1 LFRRWL
7 PPGAAVF
14 YIVALTLA
22 FPPYNQ
28 AWAVLLF
35 LAPLVKWA
43 FATPRWKCFLLTGFA
58 AGCGAWF
65 FILIW
70 LRHIYPPW
78 GWLGLVLLSGYLAL
92 YLVGWLAAVRWA
104 APRLQGASRA
114 RRLLG
119 LIALAG
125 WWVVLDWLRG
135 WLFSGFPWLPLAAAF
150 WEFPILLQPIA
161 WTGQWGISFLI
172 VLFNLGLVC
181 GTGAESSADAGA
193 PPRKFFW
200 PARFGVEI
208 MVPVLLFFGAMVL
221 AMALQHSSS
230 RPEFPTPI
238 LRVGI
243 VQPDIPATLKW
254 VESEEDKNWQKLW
267 TLTQPFTYREG
278 SKNNVDLVLWPE
290 AAPPF
295 PVQGPHAAPYRK
307 MLTQLDST
315 LQVPIL
321 FGAIGEAYPKSG
333 GTKPAGDFDEV
344 FLVRP
349 GISVEDAKALLG
361 KTVNLQPGALAGG
374 FAEEFY
380 AKRHLVP
387 FGEYVPFRSL
397 LPFIGQ
403 VVPFDTLPG
412 EHAQTI
418 PIMPQGGH
426 ILHAGPL
433 VCYEDIFANLA
444 RDQARA
450 GADFLVVVTNDDW
463 FGTEGGSLQ
472 HAAHSVLRAIETRR
486 PVVRCGNNGW
496 SGFIDQDGDAFPLTK
511 YDGTIQSS
519 WILRARGTTYFQ
531 GTGILSIYVNP
542 QFDGQETFY
551 VRFGDWFV
559 GLSALLALGGYLV
572 LRKTNTIAGQI

>member
-1 LFRRWL
+1 MEILQQRPRSIPAMSISAMSNQRSAIFRRWSPL
-7 PPGAAVF
+7 GAGVC

-28 AWAVLLF
+28 AWAIMLF
-35 LAPLVKWA
+35 LTPFVKWA
-43 FATPRWKCFLLTGFA
+43 FAQPRWRTFLLAGLA
-58 AGCGAWF
+58 AGWGSWF

-70 LRHIYPPW
+70 LRHIYPPS
-78 GWLGLVLLSGYLAL
+78 GWLGLVLLSGYLAV
-92 YLVGWLAAVRWA
+92 YLVAWLAALRWA

-114 RRLLG
+114 KRLAG
-119 LIALAG
+119 LVALAG

-181 GTGAESSADAGA
+181 GTGAETSPAENT
-193 PPRKFFW
+193 PRRKIFW
-200 PARFGVEI
+200 PARLGVEI
-208 MVPVLLFFGAMVL
+208 LAPALLFFGAIVL
-221 AMALQHSSS
+221 SLALQHSGS
-230 RPEFPTPI
+230 RPQFPTPL

-243 VQPDIPATLKW
+243 VQPDTPATLKW
-254 VESEEDKNWQKLW
+254 VESEEEKNWQKLW
-267 TLTQPFTYREG
+267 TLTQPFTYRPG
-278 SKNNVDLVLWPE
+278 SRNNVDLVLWPE
-290 AAPPF
+290 SAPPF
-295 PVQGPHAAPYRK
+295 PVQGREAGPYRQ
-307 MLTQLDST
+307 MLEKLDDA

-321 FGAIGEAYPKSG
+321 FGAAAEAFPRPGDKGPPGEIDG
-333 GTKPAGDFDEV
+333 V

-349 GISVEDAKALLG
+349 GA
-361 KTVNLQPGALAGG
+361 G
-374 FAEEFY
+374 FAEESY

-387 FGEYVPFRSL
+387 FGEYVPLRGL
-397 LPFIGQ
+397 LPFISQ
-403 VVPFDTLPG
+403 VVPFDVVPG
-412 EHAQTI
+412 DRAQTI
-418 PIMPQGGH
+418 PIASASGH
-426 ILHAGPL
+426 TVHAGPL
-433 VCYEDIFANLA
+433 VCYEDIFGYLA

-486 PVVRCGNNGW
+486 PVIRCGNNGW

-511 YDGTIQSS
+511 YDGAIQSS

-531 GTGILSIYVNP
+531 GAGILSIFVNP
-542 QFDGQETFY
+542 QFDGVETFY

-559 GLSALLALGGYLV
+559 GVSALLALGGYFV
-572 LRKTNTIAGQI
+572 LRKNNPAI